1 MIFRHE
7 APNCYLLLPAQGK
20 DQGAY
25 FMSTCRKC
33 DECKADGYCSGNFS
47 DLGVNSYDREVQ
59 ELECI
64 ILAMNGQKMLDEYR
78 GRV

>member
-33 DECKADGYCSGNFS
+33 DECKADGSCFGKVT
-47 DLGVNSYDREVQ
+47 DDGLQTYDREVQ

-78 GRV
+78 GRS